1 MVDMRV
7 LPIVAAATLLAPVAF
22 AEDMQRVGGFE
33 IDRTEVTVAAFR
45 AFAEATGTVTAAE
58 HAGGGEVYE
67 AGWVTKP
74 GWTWQAPFGRPARDD
89 EPAVHVTFA
98 EARAYCAWRGKRL
111 PTDAEW
117 MEAGYTERRADPP
130 APFRTGTTYPYP
142 TGETPQGANCL
153 ADCGPAPAIDHSAV
167 LTRGIGH
174 APAGT
179 GRGQRTARHGRQCLG
194 MGGRRGWPAQDHP
207 RRLLVVR
214 GEADE
219 AHPSRL
225 ETGRHGRRLYRF
237 PVRPMILL
245 ARA

>member
-1 MVDMRV
+1 MMIMRILTLV
-7 LPIVAAATLLAPVAF
+7 VAAALLAPAAL

-58 HAGGGEVYE
+58 RAGGGEVYE

-111 PTDAEW
+111 PKDAEW
-117 MEAGYTERRADPP
+117 MEAAYTERRADPP
-130 APFRTGTTYPYP
+130 GPFRTGTTYPYP
-142 TGETPQGANCL
+142 TGETPRGANCL

-174 APAGT
+174 APVGTTAAGVN
-179 GRGQRTARHGRQCLG
+179 GLHDMGANVWEWVDGED
-194 MGGRRGWPAQDHP
+194 GGRKITRGGSWWYGEQQIRRTHLASKPADTA
-207 RRLLVVR
+207 VVYIGFR
-214 GEADE
+214 C
-219 AHPSRL
+219 
-225 ETGRHGRRLYRF
+225 
-237 PVRPMILL
+237 
-245 ARA
+245 AR